1 MKIVVDANIITAI
14 LVPLPYST
22 QATRKM
28 MEWQNA
34 DVTVTAPTLL
44 EYELTTTL
52 RKATVAGI
60 IAIEE
65 AVQAIEAFANLH
77 IEVIA
82 PTPVLHEV
90 ALRWSERLQQSAA
103 YDAQYLALAEQLG
116 ATFWTADRRLANGAK
131 QAGVTWVYWI
141 GEIES

>member
-1 MKIVVDANIITAI
+1 
-14 LVPLPYST
+14 
-22 QATRKM
+22 

-34 DVTVTAPTLL
+34 DVTLTAPALL

-60 IAIEE
+60 ITSDE
-65 AVQAIEAFANLH
+65 AVQAIEAFADLH
-77 IEVIA
+77 IEVIP
-82 PTPVLHEV
+82 PTLALHEA
-90 ALRWSERLQQSAA
+90 ALRWSERLHQSAA

-116 ATFWTADRRLANGAK
+116 VTFWTADRRLANGAK

-141 GEIES
+141 GEIGL